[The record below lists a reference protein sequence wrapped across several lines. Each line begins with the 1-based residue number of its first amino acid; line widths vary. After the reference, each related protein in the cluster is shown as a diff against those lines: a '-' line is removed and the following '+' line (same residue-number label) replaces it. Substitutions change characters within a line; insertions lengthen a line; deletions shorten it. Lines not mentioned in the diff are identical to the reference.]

1 MADANTSDKI
11 QRLKKEALSALNEL
25 VDAVTESVEHKV
37 GKEWLK
43 SLPITVT
50 GLPST
55 YGTLE
60 QMLIACYRAG
70 ELEAIDIATQKASRT
85 N

>member
-1 MADANTSDKI
+1 MADVNTSEQI
-11 QRLKKEALSALNEL
+11 QQLEKEALSALNKV
-25 VDAVTESVEHKV
+25 VDAVTASIEHKM

-43 SLPITVT
+43 SLPIPIV
-50 GLPST
+50 GLPPT

-60 QMLIACYRAG
+60 QMLIACYRIG
-70 ELEAIDIATQKASRT
+70 ELEAIDIATQKGSRT